1 MSQNNKKKIL
11 AQDWFNKAGED
22 ELSSEVLL
30 KEGGAPST
38 LCFLSQQM
46 AEKYLKGLLIF
57 YNQEVEKIH
66 DIVKLANLL
75 KDRAP
80 DIADYQDELTLLSRY
95 YVETRYP
102 GDWPEG
108 FSVVECK
115 QAFEAAKR
123 IKEFVLK
130 KIKDK

>member
-1 MSQNNKKKIL
+1 MSPNNKKKIL
-11 AQDWFNKAGED
+11 AQDWFNKAEDD
-22 ELSSEVLL
+22 ELSGNVLL

-46 AEKYLKGLLIF
+46 AEKYLKGLLTF
-57 YNQEVEKIH
+57 YDQEVEKTH

-108 FSVVECK
+108 FGIGECK
-115 QAFEAAKR
+115 QALEAAKR
-123 IKEFVLK
+123 IKEFVLE
-130 KIKDK
+130 KIK